1 MNFLLVKLLNS
12 LKNAAL
18 AKKEF
23 ITFPYNA
30 LCLKVLDLMYEEGLI
45 QSYTVNLVNFEN
57 KQFKIYIRYNFGR
70 SLLKNLKLISKPS
83 NMRYLQLKDLY
94 KIKEKKNILILSTS
108 KGLLTSLKCKELKI
122 GGKILFTC

>member
-1 MNFLLVKLLNS
+1 LKLLNS

-23 ITFPYNA
+23 MTFPYNT